1 MSEYPF
7 VKYLNILNI
16 VKIILLYYIEENL
29 EIRGQKSLIV
39 VPVLNCC

>member
-1 MSEYPF
+1 MSEYPL

-16 VKIILLYYIEENL
+16 IKIILLNYIEENL
-29 EIRGQKSLIV
+29 ESRGQKSLIV